1 MRIPSMVPENSK
13 IGSCFQQVRRWW
25 GGDSGMKVS
34 NAKHREFLET
44 ALVSGQLLAITI
56 PLLCHTE
63 PALHTSKSLAS
74 NKILFLSKLIFGED
88 LSGVKSFTNQMNAI
102 HLDARSL
109 FPQRIK
115 WQSEKQC
122 EGLEPR
128 NNEHDEVE
136 GYFSMLHTS
145 CLHLYQKYLQPIFFR
160 SIEYILYTLQPHKHS
175 PKYRYRRC

>member
-1 MRIPSMVPENSK
+1 MMVELKLLMTNTGNSLRPLLFL
-13 IGSCFQQVRRWW
+13 GSFW
-25 GGDSGMKVS
+25 
-34 NAKHREFLET
+34 
-44 ALVSGQLLAITI
+44 LLTN

-63 PALHTSKSLAS
+63 PALHKSKSLAD

-88 LSGVKSFTNQMNAI
+88 PTGVKSFTNQTNAI

-136 GYFSMLHTS
+136 GYFYILHTS
-145 CLHLYQKYLQPIFFR
+145 CLHLYQRYLQPIFFHF
-160 SIEYILYTLQPHKHS
+160 IEYILYTLQPHKHS
-175 PKYRYRRC
+175 PRYRYGRC